1 MTSMKVMNTLWG
13 QLGDGTTVSSNVPVK
28 VRSVGDMR
36 NGKIIDI
43 FAAQFHSC
51 VLTEFSS
58 RQEDILLG

>member
-1 MTSMKVMNTLWG
+1 MG

-58 RQEDILLG
+58 VRKYIVGVIINLDN